1 MNIIDEREPIAE
13 GVTFSNLAIG
23 QVYMDYDRC
32 ICIKTRDSND
42 GGAYN
47 CLFHRNGEW
56 VMGHEDATSQVEP
69 LKTDLVLKGRDT
81 QYD

>member
-13 GVTFSNLAIG
+13 GVTFSDLAIG
-23 QVYMDYDRC
+23 QVYMDFDRR
-32 ICIKTRDSND
+32 ICIKVRDSDD

-47 CLFHRNGEW
+47 CIFCRDDEW
-56 VMGHEDATSQVEP
+56 VPGHEDATAQVEP
-69 LKTDLVLKGRDT
+69 LKTDLILKGRDT